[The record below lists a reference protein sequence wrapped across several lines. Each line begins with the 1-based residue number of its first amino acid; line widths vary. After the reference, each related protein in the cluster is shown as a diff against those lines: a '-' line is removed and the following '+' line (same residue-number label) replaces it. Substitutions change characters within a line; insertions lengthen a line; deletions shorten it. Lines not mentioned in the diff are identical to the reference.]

1 MATSSCKSRFMDI
14 NSPDGGVGGAISD
27 YLLSIISAFLGHM
40 QHMKMIMFKGKGKA

>member
-1 MATSSCKSRFMDI
+1 MDI

-27 YLLSIISAFLGHM
+27 YFLSIISAFLGHM